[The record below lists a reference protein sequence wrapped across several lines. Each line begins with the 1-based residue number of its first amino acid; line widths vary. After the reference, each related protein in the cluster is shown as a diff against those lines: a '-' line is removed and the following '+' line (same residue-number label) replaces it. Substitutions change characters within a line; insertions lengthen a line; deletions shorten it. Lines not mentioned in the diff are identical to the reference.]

1 MELTT
6 QDFYRVSIYMKDNKK
21 EFKQYYVA
29 ADSIQEATVIVEDK
43 LKKDNISDSVYINSV
58 LNTGQCL
65 IRETEKEAELP
76 LKNKDV
82 TERIKTFE
90 DAYNEL
96 GCEHP
101 FCKAW
106 DSIYQG
112 NEKDDCKDIKDIIA
126 YHKLRIIVAALNEGW
141 KPEYTEDA
149 YHYYPYYCF
158 YTKQEYD
165 NLSDVEKK
173 ACRAVDCANFYAK
186 ANGDL
191 IFAYEICVLSSLHTY
206 HGYPLA
212 FKNRKLADYAGQQF
226 IDIYKDFVA

>member
-1 MELTT
+1 MKLIT
-6 QDFYRVSIYMKDNKK
+6 QGFYRVSVHMKDNKK
-21 EFKQYYVA
+21 EFNQYYVA

-43 LKKDNISDSVYINSV
+43 LKKGNISDSVYINSI
-58 LNTGQCL
+58 LNIGQCL

-96 GCEHP
+96 GSNHP

-112 NEKDDCKDIKDIIA
+112 NENDDCEDIKDVIA

-141 KPEYTEDA
+141 KPEFTEDE
-149 YHYYPYYCF
+149 YRYYPYYYF

-173 ACRAVDCANFYAK
+173 ACRTVGRANFYAN

-191 IFAYEICVLSSLHTY
+191 VFAYAIYAFSNSY
-206 HGYPLA
+206 ANNGSRLA
-212 FKNRKLADYAGQQF
+212 LKNRELAEYSGKQF
-226 IDIYKDFVA
+226 IDIYADFLA